1 MTTLVIGANGK
12 IGKLFCEQA
21 QQAGVPVKA
30 MIRSEAQAS
39 WFEDR
44 NIDTVIGDLEGD
56 IEHAFE
62 GCDQVVFTAG
72 SGPHT
77 GPEKTLLIDLYGAIR
92 AADLARDKGLS
103 RYIMISAMRAEIPLD
118 APEKMRPYMAAKFA
132 ADAHLR
138 NSGVPFVILKPGRLT
153 DDQASHQ
160 FASPTDDA
168 GDYQISR
175 ANVAH
180 ALLHVV
186 KNPDLVNEEYRL
198 LDGKR
203 PIESIVNSG

>member
-1 MTTLVIGANGK
+1 MTTLVIGANGQ
-12 IGKLFCEQA
+12 IGKQFCELA
-21 QQAGVPVKA
+21 QQAGTPIKA
-30 MIRSEAQAS
+30 MIRSEEQAS
-39 WFEDR
+39 WFKER
-44 NIDTVIGDLEGD
+44 EIDTVIADLEGEF
-56 IEHAFE
+56 EHAFE

-77 GPEKTLLIDLYGAIR
+77 GPDKTLMIDLYGAIR
-92 AADLARDKGLS
+92 TADIAKQKGLS
-103 RYIMISAMRAEIPLD
+103 RYIMVSAMRAEKPLE

-138 NSGVPFVILKPGRLT
+138 NSGLPYVILKPGRLT
-153 DDQASHQ
+153 DEAASQQ
-160 FASPTDDA
+160 FASTVEES
-168 GDYQISR
+168 GDNQISR

-186 KNPDLVNEEYRL
+186 QTPGVVNQEYLL

-203 PIESIVNSG
+203 PISEIVQ